1 MLQRS
6 IASRLSMLYATIF
19 GVTLLLVIVAT
30 SIALVAQLSHYEFE
44 LMIAKEQQAANIA
57 EFYSNSGLSL
67 RSAAPA
73 IVRELSNLGTRVVV
87 FDSKGKYLAGDRT
100 LQMTALERAWVRH
113 ASQFGMRPNG
123 FRVSEH
129 IFFDAPPLR
138 PGLPTPA
145 PQQGLLIAT
154 GGSMPLEFHVQRTV
168 PKTDNSVN
176 FFPGPL
182 FPGHIG
188 RPPRGFTSVA
198 GGFVAIEPSLW
209 LLLGSLAP
217 YWFVLI
223 GISALAIVLSWFGG
237 RLVAAQALHPLADV
251 TESLRALAS
260 GDYAQRRFAM
270 AGGDEIATLTGA
282 YNDAAA
288 SVASAMEQRRATE
301 ERMRLFAAEAGHELR
316 TPLTVIGGYIDVL
329 RRGAVDDVKVARQI
343 LGTMALEKEHMRS
356 LIDRLMRLARL
367 DAETGPNVQPID
379 VAELLRDQC
388 EAARRLDD
396 QRAIDY
402 SVDGATQIVADRTEL
417 GEALWNIVENALK
430 YAPDAPIHL
439 RAAKADGHTTISVQD
454 EGPGMSEGER
464 LHAFERFYRGDQRG
478 EIVGSGLGLAIAKRA
493 IERAGGTIA
502 IESAPGRGTT
512 VTITL

>member
-19 GVTLLLVIVAT
+19 GVTLLLVVVAT
-30 SIALVAQLSHYEFE
+30 SIALVAELSHFEFE
-44 LMIAKEQQAANIA
+44 LMIGKEQQAQNIA
-57 EFYSNSGLSL
+57 EFYSDSGLSL

-73 IVRELSNLGTRVVV
+73 IVEQLSNLGTRVAV
-87 FDSKGKYLAGDRT
+87 FDAKGSYVAGDRT
-100 LQMTALERAWVRH
+100 LRMTPLERAWVQQ
-113 ASQFGMRPNG
+113 ASQLGIQPNSAQPSASLLFG
-123 FRVSEH
+123 
-129 IFFDAPPLR
+129 APPLR
-138 PGLPTPA
+138 PGLPAPA
-145 PQQGLLIAT
+145 PQQDLLIT
-154 GGSMPLEFHVQRTV
+154 TSGSMPLQFHVHAV
-168 PKTDNSVN
+168 AKDNDGLN
-176 FFPGPL
+176 FLPGPL
-182 FPGHIG
+182 FPGHLG
-188 RPPRGFTSVA
+188 HPPRGFTSVP

-209 LLLGSLAP
+209 LLLGSLGP
-217 YWFVLI
+217 YWFIVI
-223 GISALAIVLSWFGG
+223 GVSAAAIVLSWFGG
-237 RLVAAQALHPLADV
+237 RVVATQALHPLVDV

-260 GDYAQRRFAM
+260 GDYAQRRFVM

-288 SVASAMEQRRATE
+288 SVASAMEQRRTTE

-329 RRGAVDDVKVARQI
+329 RRGAVEDIKVARQI

-367 DAETGPNVQPID
+367 DAETQPRIEPID
-379 VAELLRDQC
+379 VADLLRAQC
-388 EAARRLDD
+388 QAARRLDE
-396 QRAIDY
+396 QRTIDY
-402 SVDGATQIVADRTEL
+402 SVDGANEVLADRAEL
-417 GEALWNIVENALK
+417 GEALWNVVENALK

-439 RAAKADGHTTISVQD
+439 QATRSNGHTKIAIRD

-478 EIVGSGLGLAIAKRA
+478 EITGSGLGLAIAKRA
-493 IERAGGTIA
+493 VERAGGTIG
-502 IESAPGRGTT
+502 IDSAPGQGTT

>member
-19 GVTLLLVIVAT
+19 GVTLLLVIIAT
-30 SIALVAQLSHYEFE
+30 SIALVAELSHYEFE
-44 LMIAKEQQAANIA
+44 LMIGKEQQAQSIA
-57 EFYSNSGLSL
+57 EFYSDSGLSL

-73 IVRELSNLGTRVVV
+73 IVEQLSNLGTRVVV
-87 FDSKGKYLAGDRT
+87 FDEKGNYIAGDRT
-100 LQMTALERAWVRH
+100 LQMTAIERAWVQE
-113 ASQFGMRPNG
+113 ASQLGVAPNASRVRTNVLFG
-123 FRVSEH
+123 
-129 IFFDAPPLR
+129 APPLR
-138 PGLPTPA
+138 PGFPPPT
-145 PQQGLLIAT
+145 PQQGMVVSS
-154 GGSMPLEFHVQRTV
+154 GSMPLQFHVHSAFKDTG
-168 PKTDNSVN
+168 VN
-176 FFPGPL
+176 FLPGPL
-182 FPGHIG
+182 FPSHITH
-188 RPPRGFTSVA
+188 PPRGFTAVP

-217 YWFVLI
+217 YWFVVV

-237 RLVAAQALHPLADV
+237 RLVARQALHPLSDV
-251 TESLRALAS
+251 TQSLRALAS
-260 GDYAQRRFAM
+260 GDYAQRRFVM

-288 SVASAMEQRRATE
+288 SVAAVMDQRRATE

-329 RRGAVDDVKVARQI
+329 RRGAVEDVKVARQI

-356 LIDRLMRLARL
+356 LIERLMRLARL
-367 DAETGPNVQPID
+367 DAETEPRTESID
-379 VAELLRDQC
+379 LADLLRTQC
-388 EAARRLDD
+388 EAARRLDE

-402 SVDGATQIVADRTEL
+402 SVDGASSITADRAEL
-417 GEALWNIVENALK
+417 SEALWNIIENALK

-439 RAAKADGHTTISVQD
+439 QATRTNGHTQIAIRD

-478 EIVGSGLGLAIAKRA
+478 EIGGSGLGLAIAKRA
-493 IERAGGTIA
+493 VERAGGTIA